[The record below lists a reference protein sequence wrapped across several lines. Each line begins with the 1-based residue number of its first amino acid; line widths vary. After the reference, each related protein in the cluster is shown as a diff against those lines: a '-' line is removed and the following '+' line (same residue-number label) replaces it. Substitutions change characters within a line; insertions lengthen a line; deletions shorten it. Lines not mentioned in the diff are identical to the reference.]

1 MPTQVEAAE
10 VWQSDVN
17 DVRLFGPKYW
27 LGLDIGVLKSCAG
40 TFANIF
46 AYAAPAENV
55 GMEPEDCAT
64 AAANVDPMRR
74 REGSCIVR
82 GGLTGSLGFCIC
94 CNLGIRRMVH
104 GLWRSCY
111 NFRLTLLEW
120 SKRRQCGNSVCNQER
135 TTCAILSSGLLQM
148 LVTFQRNTV
157 KYTVKTI
164 GEEQCVVDKLTS
176 VLRLLLHP
184 LHPISFRET

>member
-10 VWQSDVN
+10 VWQIDVN

-64 AAANVDPMRR
+64 AAANVDQMRR

-82 GGLTGSLGFCIC
+82 GGFDGEPWFR
-94 CNLGIRRMVH
+94 NLLQFGIRRMVH

-120 SKRRQCGNSVCNQER
+120 SKWRQCGNSVCNR
-135 TTCAILSSGLLQM
+135 KGR
-148 LVTFQRNTV
+148 LV
-157 KYTVKTI
+157 
-164 GEEQCVVDKLTS
+164 
-176 VLRLLLHP
+176 P
-184 LHPISFRET
+184 SFRAGCFKCLSLFKGN